1 MQQKIDPRDEED
13 ASSLHEKIFTDC
25 QTVNLSHPITGF
37 YNLELMGSKLHM
49 AILEQKLVEQANGVV
64 QNQFPSAVPIS

>member
-1 MQQKIDPRDEED
+1 M
-13 ASSLHEKIFTDC
+13 LLTDC

-37 YNLELMGSKLHM
+37 YNLKLMGSKLNM
-49 AILEQKLVEQANGVV
+49 AVLEQGLVEQANGVV